1 MVASKPKTVKVKNH
15 IQQDNALSKSARQ
28 TKRTL
33 VLKTLRLST
42 KQVKN
47 VNPKDKKDIT
57 RYNTRT
63 ETRIF
68 TT

>member
-1 MVASKPKTVKVKNH
+1 MVASELKTVKVKNH

-28 TKRTL
+28 TKSTL